1 MGRPAVVGEL
11 AETIAGG
18 VAAGVVATAVMS
30 VPMLLAGESGAM
42 GEQPPKRIV
51 RTVLA
56 RTGEEDASEGSQD
69 VAASLA
75 HVAFGAGGGA
85 AFALASRSLRLGVPY
100 PVQGVVF
107 GLGVWAAS
115 YKGWVPALGA
125 LPDADH
131 DRRDRQR
138 TMIGA
143 HMVYG
148 AVLGS
153 LEGWRQRRRA
163 VGADPGRPAGD
174 PEGG

>member
-1 MGRPAVVGEL
+1 MGDL
-11 AETIAGG
+11 AETVAGG
-18 VAAGVVATAVMS
+18 IGAGVVATAAMS
-30 VPMLLAGESGAM
+30 APMLLAGESGAM

-51 RTVLA
+51 RAVLA
-56 RTGEEDASEGSQD
+56 RAGEEDASEGSQD

-85 AFALASRSLRLGVPY
+85 AFALASRALRLSVPL

-125 LPDADH
+125 LPDADD

-138 TMIGA
+138 TMIAA
-143 HMVYG
+143 HVVYG

-153 LEGWRQRRRA
+153 LEGWRQRRFAVEDDAGRRA
-163 VGADPGRPAGD
+163 PPG